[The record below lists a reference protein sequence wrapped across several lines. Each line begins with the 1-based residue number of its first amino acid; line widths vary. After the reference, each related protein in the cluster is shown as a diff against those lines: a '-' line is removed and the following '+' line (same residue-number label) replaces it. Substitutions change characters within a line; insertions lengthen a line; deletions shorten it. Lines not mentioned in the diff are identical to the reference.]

1 MLNRTKKAF
10 TLLEL
15 IVVLLVLGILA
26 AIAVPTFA
34 TVKVNAAERTFKT
47 SLEAIARN
55 ATAIAASSNDGDND
69 VEAADITAALAETN
83 AGLTASLPSIT
94 GNVGGYSCQAFIF
107 IVALPDDTL
116 QVQSGDAIVSP
127 VSCVAAS

>member
-34 TVKVNAAERTFKT
+34 TVKENAAERTFQAT
-47 SLEAIARN
+47 ADAIARN
-55 ATAIAASSNDGDND
+55 AAAIAASTNDGANNVDGTD
-69 VEAADITAALAETN
+69 VTAA
-83 AGLTASLPSIT
+83 AGEAGVTWASGVLSDT
-94 GNVGGYSCQAFIF
+94 VGGYNCQLTI
-107 IVALPDDTL
+107 
-116 QVQSGDAIVSP
+116 IVSG
-127 VSCVAAS
+127 VTASASAAECTAI

>member
-34 TVKVNAAERTFKT
+34 TVKENAAERTFQA
-47 SLEAIARN
+47 SADAIARN
-55 ATAIAASSNDGDND
+55 AAAIAASSNDGDND
-69 VEAADITAALAETN
+69 VSAADITAA
-83 AGLTASLPSIT
+83 AGEAGVSEIVPGLLNDT
-94 GNVGGYSCQAFIF
+94 VGGYTCQSMITA
-107 IVALPDDTL
+107 VGTSVTA
-116 QVQSGDAIVSP
+116 G
-127 VSCVAAS
+127 AASCTSN

>member
-34 TVKVNAAERTFKT
+34 TVKENAAERTFQA
-47 SLEAIARN
+47 SADAIARN
-55 ATAIAASSNDGDND
+55 AAAIAASANDGDND
-69 VEAADITAALAETN
+69 VSGADIIAA
-83 AGLTASLPSIT
+83 AGEAGVPISSGELEDT
-94 GNVGGYSCQAFIF
+94 VGGYTCTST
-107 IVALPDDTL
+107 VTG
-116 QVQSGDAIVSP
+116 SGVTASA
-127 VSCVAAS
+127 SAAACTSN

>member
-34 TVKVNAAERTFKT
+34 TVKQNAAERTFQT
-47 SLEAIARN
+47 SAEAIARN
-55 ATAIAASSNDGDND
+55 ATAIAASTNDGNNSVSPAD
-69 VEAADITAALAETN
+69 VTAALAEVTGIT
-83 AGLTASLPSIT
+83 AGDGDSVIGT
-94 GNVGGYSCQAFIF
+94 VGGYSCTAVIQPGTATSFI
-107 IVALPDDTL
+107 AGPT
-116 QVQSGDAIVSP
+116 
-127 VSCVAAS
+127 SCTSN

>member
-34 TVKVNAAERTFKT
+34 TVKENAAERTFQAT
-47 SLEAIARN
+47 ADAIARN
-55 ATAIAASSNDGDND
+55 AAAIAASSNDGDND
-69 VEAADITAALAETN
+69 VSGADITAA
-83 AGLTASLPSIT
+83 AGEAGVTIASGVLSDT
-94 GNVGGYSCQAFIF
+94 VGGYSCESE
-107 IVALPDDTL
+107 VTG
-116 QVQSGDAIVSP
+116 SGVTASA
-127 VSCVAAS
+127 SAAACTSN

>member
-34 TVKVNAAERTFKT
+34 TVKENAAERTFQAT
-47 SLEAIARN
+47 ADAIARN
-55 ATAIAASSNDGDND
+55 AAAIAASSNDGDND
-69 VEAADITAALAETN
+69 VSAADVTAA
-83 AGLTASLPSIT
+83 AGEAGVPEAFPGTLDDT
-94 GNVGGYSCQAFIF
+94 VGGYQCASIIMTSGVTAEASPASC
-107 IVALPDDTL
+107 
-116 QVQSGDAIVSP
+116 DAI
-127 VSCVAAS
+127 

>member
-34 TVKVNAAERTFKT
+34 TVKENAAERTFQA
-47 SLEAIARN
+47 SADAIARN
-55 ATAIAASSNDGDND
+55 AAAIAASSNDGDND
-69 VEAADITAALAETN
+69 VSAFDIQTSAVEAGFVYSLGSGAQPAE
-83 AGLTASLPSIT
+83 GLIEGP
-94 GNVGGYSCQAFIF
+94 VGGYYCTSL
-107 IVALPDDTL
+107 VTG
-116 QVQSGDAIVSP
+116 SGVTATAS
-127 VSCVAAS
+127 AASCTSGQSQT

>member
-34 TVKVNAAERTFKT
+34 TVKENAAERTFQA
-47 SLEAIARN
+47 SADAIARN
-55 ATAIAASSNDGDND
+55 AAAIAASSNDGDND
-69 VEAADITAALAETN
+69 VSAADITAAADE
-83 AGLTASLPSIT
+83 AVIDEASGVLTDT
-94 GNVGGYSCQAFIF
+94 VGGYSCTST
-107 IVALPDDTL
+107 VTG
-116 QVQSGDAIVSP
+116 SGVTASA
-127 VSCVAAS
+127 SAAACTSI